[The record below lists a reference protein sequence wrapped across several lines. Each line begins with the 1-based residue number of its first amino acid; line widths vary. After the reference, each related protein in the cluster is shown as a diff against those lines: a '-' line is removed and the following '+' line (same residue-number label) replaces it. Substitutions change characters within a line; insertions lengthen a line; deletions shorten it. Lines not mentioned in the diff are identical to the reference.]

1 MGSDKGGGISYR
13 LLRVQVYEK
22 MKTDAGREI
31 VRHPFCHAFVEVKY
45 RGMILLCEACIMAL

>member
-31 VRHPFCHAFVEVKY
+31 VRHPFCSAFVEVKY
-45 RGMILLCEACIMAL
+45 RGILFAESQLMW